1 VVDDDLS
8 DELRF
13 ECALS
18 VDRPGDHP
26 GVRPKIAPRRA
37 HHSPAAVPRSSLW
50 RLDARLPRD
59 RRADFRG
66 RAILFHDRPDGRG
79 FDGIDDKVGESGD
92 GVAIPEGCDAG
103 A

>member
-1 VVDDDLS
+1 MQTVHRHHIHVL
-8 DELRF
+8 
-13 ECALS
+13 
-18 VDRPGDHP
+18 GQ
-26 GVRPKIAPRRA
+26 PRLERLL
-37 HHSPAAVPRSSLW
+37 LW